1 MPDPTLDLY
10 KALRLTAPG
19 TPLREGLDRILS
31 AKMGAL
37 IVVGGNIDIL
47 NSIISG
53 GFILNCDFTPESL
66 YELAKMD
73 GAIII
78 SEDLKKIIYA
88 NVQLSPDVSIPS
100 SEPGTRHRT
109 AERTA
114 KQAGALVIAIS
125 ERREII
131 SLYIGNIRYI
141 LQDIRNL
148 LVKANQGLQVLERY
162 RLILDQAMSNLTT
175 LEIEDS
181 VTFLDILWGLY
192 RIEMVLRIAQEV
204 ERYIIE
210 LGTEG
215 RLVRMQLDELIGGV
229 QEEEIL
235 LLKDYIKD
243 GLNPESIREE
253 IRRRSLNDLLN
264 TNVMANLLGIVESI
278 SSTTDMNLRCRGYR
292 ILSYI
297 SRLPSFII
305 ENLVNHFGNLQNILK
320 ADIPQLDEVEGIGEI
335 RAKNI
340 KDGLRRIK
348 EQSSRGIPP
357 FRPGDLGRTR

>member
-10 KALRLTAPG
+10 RALKITAPG

-31 AKMGAL
+31 AKMGAI
-37 IVVGGNIDIL
+37 IVVGGNMDIL

-53 GFILNCDFTPESL
+53 GFTLNCDFTPESL

-73 GAIII
+73 GAIVI

-100 SEPGTRHRT
+100 TEPGTRHRT

-131 SLYIGNIRYI
+131 SLYVGNVRYV

-162 RLILDQAMSNLTT
+162 RIILDQAMSNLTT

-192 RIEMVLRIAQEV
+192 RIEMVLRIAQEI

-210 LGTEG
+210 LGVEG

-229 QEEEIL
+229 QEEEML
-235 LLKDYIKD
+235 LLRDYIGD
-243 GLNPESIREE
+243 GLNPEVVREE
-253 IRRRSLNDLLN
+253 IRKKGLNELLN
-264 TNVMANLLGIVESI
+264 TNVMSNLLGIVESI
-278 SSTTDMNLRCRGYR
+278 SSTDTNLRCRGYR

-297 SRLPSFII
+297 SRLPSSII
-305 ENLVNHFGNLQNILK
+305 ENLVSHFGNLQSILK

-357 FRPGDLGRTR
+357 FRLGDLGRTR

>member
-10 KALRLTAPG
+10 RALRLTAPG

-37 IVVGGNIDIL
+37 IVVGGNTDVL

-73 GAIII
+73 GAIVI

-131 SLYIGNIRYI
+131 SLYVGNIRYV

-181 VTFLDILWGLY
+181 VTFLDVLWGIY
-192 RIEMVLRIAQEV
+192 RIEMVLRIAQEI
-204 ERYIIE
+204 ERYIVE
-210 LGTEG
+210 LGVEG

-235 LLKDYIKD
+235 LLRDYIKD
-243 GLNPESIREE
+243 GSNLEAVREE
-253 IRRRSLNDLLN
+253 IKKKSLNDLLN
-264 TNVMANLLGIVESI
+264 TNIMVNLFGIAESI
-278 SSTTDMNLRCRGYR
+278 SSTDMNLRCRGYR

-357 FRPGDLGRTR
+357 FRLGDLGRTR

>member
-37 IVVGGNIDIL
+37 IVVGGNMEVL

-53 GFILNCDFTPESL
+53 GFTLNCDFTPESL

-73 GAIII
+73 GAIVI

-114 KQAGALVIAIS
+114 KQTSALVIAIS

-131 SLYIGNIRYI
+131 SLYIGNIRYV

-181 VTFLDILWGLY
+181 VTFLDILWSLY
-192 RIEMVLRIAQEV
+192 RIEMVLRIAQEI

-210 LGTEG
+210 LGVEG

-235 LLKDYIKD
+235 LLRDYIGD
-243 GLNPESIREE
+243 GLSAEVIREE
-253 IRRRSLNDLLN
+253 IRKKNLNDLLN
-264 TNVMANLLGIVESI
+264 TNVMANLLGIVESL
-278 SSTTDMNLRCRGYR
+278 SSTDTNLRCRGYR

-297 SRLPSFII
+297 SRLPSSII
-305 ENLVNHFGNLQNILK
+305 ENLVNHFGSLQNILK

-357 FRPGDLGRTR
+357 FRLGDLGRTR

>member
-1 MPDPTLDLY
+1 MPESTLDLY
-10 KALRLTAPG
+10 SALKLTAPG

-37 IVVGGNIDIL
+37 IVVGGKLEVL
-47 NSIISG
+47 NSIMSG
-53 GFILNCDFTPESL
+53 GFTLNCDFTPESL

-73 GAIII
+73 GAIVI
-78 SEDLKKIIYA
+78 SEDLKKILYA
-88 NVQLSPDVSIPS
+88 NVQLSPDVSIPTT
-100 SEPGTRHRT
+100 EPGTRHRT

-114 KQAGALVIAIS
+114 KQVGSLVIAIS

-175 LEIEDS
+175 LELEDS
-181 VTFLDILWGLY
+181 VTFLDVLWSLY
-192 RIEMVLRIAQEV
+192 RIEMVLRIAQEI
-204 ERYIIE
+204 ERYVIE
-210 LGTEG
+210 LGVEG

-229 QEEEIL
+229 NEEEIL
-235 LLKDYIKD
+235 LIKDYIRE
-243 GLNPESIREE
+243 GLNPESIKEE
-253 IRRRSLNDLLN
+253 IRKKNLNEILN
-264 TNVMANLLGIVESI
+264 TSIMSNILGISDSI
-278 SSTTDMNLRCRGYR
+278 TFTDINLRCRGYR

-297 SRLPSFII
+297 ARLPSSVI
-305 ENLVNHFGNLQNILK
+305 ENLINYFGNLQNILK

-340 KDGLRRIK
+340 KDGLRRIR

-357 FRPGDLGRTR
+357 LRLGDLGRAR

>member
-37 IVVGGNIDIL
+37 IVVGGNMEVL

-53 GFILNCDFTPESL
+53 GFTLNCDFTPESL

-73 GAIII
+73 GAIVI

-100 SEPGTRHRT
+100 TEPGTRHRT

-114 KQAGALVIAIS
+114 KQTGALVIAIS

-131 SLYIGNIRYI
+131 SLYIGNIRYV

-181 VTFLDILWGLY
+181 VTFLDILWSLY
-192 RIEMVLRIAQEV
+192 RIEMVLRIAQEI

-210 LGTEG
+210 LGVEG

-235 LLKDYIKD
+235 LLRDYIGD
-243 GLNPESIREE
+243 GLSPEVIREE
-253 IRRRSLNDLLN
+253 IRKKNLNDLLN
-264 TNVMANLLGIVESI
+264 TNVMANLLGIVESM
-278 SSTTDMNLRCRGYR
+278 SSTDTNLRCRGYR

-297 SRLPSFII
+297 SRLPSSII
-305 ENLVNHFGNLQNILK
+305 ENLVNHFGSLQNILK

-357 FRPGDLGRTR
+357 FRLGDLGRAR

>member
-37 IVVGGNIDIL
+37 IVVGGNIEIL

-53 GFILNCDFTPESL
+53 GFTLNCDFTPESL

-73 GAIII
+73 GAIVI
-78 SEDLKKIIYA
+78 SEDLKRIIYA

-114 KQAGALVIAIS
+114 KQTGALVIAIS

-131 SLYIGNIRYI
+131 SLYIGNIRYV

-181 VTFLDILWGLY
+181 VTFLDILWSLY
-192 RIEMVLRIAQEV
+192 RIEMVLRIAQEI

-210 LGTEG
+210 LGVEG

-229 QEEEIL
+229 QEEEML
-235 LLKDYIKD
+235 LLKDYIGD
-243 GLNPESIREE
+243 GLSPEVIRED
-253 IRRRSLNDLLN
+253 IRKKNLNDLLN
-264 TNVMANLLGIVESI
+264 ANVMASLLGIVESI
-278 SSTTDMNLRCRGYR
+278 TSTDTNLRCRGYR

-297 SRLPSFII
+297 SRLPSSII
-305 ENLVNHFGNLQNILK
+305 ENLVNHFGSLQNILK

-340 KDGLRRIK
+340 KDGLRRIR

-357 FRPGDLGRTR
+357 LRVGDLGRAR

>member
-1 MPDPTLDLY
+1 MADPLLDLF
-10 KALRLTAPG
+10 KSLKLTAPG

-37 IVVGGNIDIL
+37 IVVGGNPEQL

-53 GFILNCDFTPESL
+53 GFTLNCDFTPESL

-78 SEDLKKIIYA
+78 SEDLKKILYA
-88 NVQLSPDVSIPS
+88 NVQLSPDISIATT
-100 SEPGTRHRT
+100 EPGTRHKT
-109 AERTA
+109 AERVA
-114 KQAGALVIAIS
+114 KQTGSLVIAIS

-131 SLYIGNIRYI
+131 TLYIGNARYV

-175 LEIEDS
+175 LELEDG
-181 VTFLDILWGLY
+181 VTLFDVIWSLY
-192 RIEMVLRIAQEV
+192 RIEMVLRIAQEI

-210 LGTEG
+210 LGVEG
-215 RLVRMQLDELIGGV
+215 RLVKMQLDELIGGV

-235 LLKDYIKD
+235 LIKDYIGE
-243 GLNPESIREE
+243 GLNPESVRDE
-253 IRRRSLNDLLN
+253 IRKRSLNEILN
-264 TNVMANLLGIVESI
+264 VNVIANLLNITDAV
-278 SSTTDMNLRCRGYR
+278 SSADINLRCKGYR

-297 SRLPSFII
+297 SRIPSSII
-305 ENLVNHFGNLQNILK
+305 ENLITHFGTLQNILK

-340 KDGLRRIK
+340 KDSLRRLR
-348 EQSSRGIPP
+348 EQGNRGILP
-357 FRPGDLGRTR
+357 FRLGDVGRIR

>member
-1 MPDPTLDLY
+1 MLDLSRSL
-10 KALRLTAPG
+10 KLTAPG
-19 TPLREGLDRILS
+19 TLLREGLDRILS

-37 IVVGGNIDIL
+37 IVVGGNLEQL

-53 GFILNCDFTPESL
+53 GFSLNCDFTPEAV

-73 GAIII
+73 GAIVI
-78 SEDLKKIIYA
+78 SEDLKKILYA
-88 NVQLSPDVSIPS
+88 NVQLSPDISIS
-100 SEPGTRHRT
+100 TVEPGTRHKT
-109 AERTA
+109 AERVA
-114 KQAGALVIAIS
+114 KQISSLVIAIS

-131 SLYIGNIRYI
+131 TLYIGNTRYV

-175 LEIEDS
+175 LELEDS
-181 VTFLDILWGLY
+181 VTLFDILWSLY
-192 RIEMVLRIAQEV
+192 RIEMVVRIAQEV

-210 LGTEG
+210 LGIEG
-215 RLVRMQLDELIGGV
+215 RLVKMQLDELIGGV

-235 LLKDYIKD
+235 LIKDYI
-243 GLNPESIREE
+243 GEGNSPEAVRDE
-253 IRRRSLNDLLN
+253 IRKKNLNEILNANAIASLLN
-264 TNVMANLLGIVESI
+264 I
-278 SSTTDMNLRCRGYR
+278 TDFTGPTDTNLRCKGYR

-297 SRLPSFII
+297 SRLPSSII
-305 ENLVNHFGNLQNILK
+305 ENLVSHFGCLQNILK

-340 KDGLRRIK
+340 KDGLRRLR
-348 EQSSRGIPP
+348 EQGNRGIPP
-357 FRPGDLGRTR
+357 FRLGDMGRTR

>member
-1 MPDPTLDLY
+1 MSDSTLDLY

-37 IVVGGNIDIL
+37 IVVGGNLEVL
-47 NSIISG
+47 NNIISG

-73 GAIII
+73 GAIVI
-78 SEDLKKIIYA
+78 SEDLKKILYA
-88 NVQLSPDVSIPS
+88 NVQLAPDVSIPAT
-100 SEPGTRHRT
+100 EPGTRHRT

-114 KQAGALVIAIS
+114 KQTGSLVIAIS

-131 SLYIGNIRYI
+131 SLYIGNVRYV

-181 VTFLDILWGLY
+181 VTFFDVLWSLY
-192 RIEMVLRIAQEV
+192 RIEMVLRIAQEI
-204 ERYIIE
+204 ERYITE
-210 LGTEG
+210 LGVEG

-229 QEEEIL
+229 NEEEIL
-235 LLKDYIKD
+235 LLKDYIGE
-243 GLNPESIREE
+243 GLSPENVRDE
-253 IRRRSLNDLLN
+253 IRKRSLNEILN
-264 TNVMANLLGIVESI
+264 TNVMANLLGIVESVG
-278 SSTTDMNLRCRGYR
+278 STDTNLKCRGYR
-292 ILSYI
+292 ILSYV
-297 SRLPSFII
+297 SRLPSSII
-305 ENLVNHFGNLQNILK
+305 ENLVNHFGNLQNIIK

-340 KDGLRRIK
+340 KDGLRRIR
-348 EQSSRGIPP
+348 EQSNRGIPP
-357 FRPGDLGRTR
+357 FRLGDLGRTR